1 MKLVEGVAFGKI
13 AVRTIDKGFCIE
25 DIIDVQNELYLLFC
39 FKGDTKIHK
48 GVILFIRKTT
58 IMRVLQVGVKYQSV
72 RDKSHGERSLI
83 TKIANHICVV
93 TRL

>member
-48 GVILFIRKTT
+48 GIILFIRKTT
-58 IMRVLQVGVKYQSV
+58 VMCVLQVGVKYQSV
-72 RDKSHGERSLI
+72 RDKSYGQRSFI
-83 TKIANHICVV
+83 AKVANHIFIV

>member
-83 TKIANHICVV
+83 AKIANHICVV

>member
-1 MKLVEGVAFGKI
+1 MGSEHHASWTKLVEGVTFGKI

-58 IMRVLQVGVKYQSV
+58 IMRVL
-72 RDKSHGERSLI
+72 
-83 TKIANHICVV
+83 
-93 TRL
+93 

>member
-1 MKLVEGVAFGKI
+1 MGSEHHTSWTKLVEGVAFGKI
-13 AVRTIDKGFCIE
+13 VVRTIDKGFCIE

-58 IMRVLQVGVKYQSV
+58 IMRVL
-72 RDKSHGERSLI
+72 
-83 TKIANHICVV
+83 
-93 TRL
+93 

>member
-13 AVRTIDKGFCIE
+13 AIRTIYKGFCIE

-83 TKIANHICVV
+83 AKIANHICVV

>member
-1 MKLVEGVAFGKI
+1 MGSEHHTSWTKLVEGVAFGKI

-25 DIIDVQNELYLLFC
+25 EIIDVQNELYLLFC

-58 IMRVLQVGVKYQSV
+58 IMRVL
-72 RDKSHGERSLI
+72 
-83 TKIANHICVV
+83 
-93 TRL
+93 